1 MKDSPKGISI
11 GLPDEGNAQTRFVR
25 IKASSPTIL
34 VLCLET
40 WTFQSR
46 DRCPVTDFEQSITL
60 CISPILPYSTSLEES
75 ELRPNRKN
83 VAYHT
88 NMAVSNLTNFS
99 TRNVYSSFT
108 AISKEHKLKKPTRGS
123 SFPNCKQNIT
133 SSVVGHIKERLH
145 KKGVLETAAQL
156 ITNTRQLVNIRSL
169 CPSQGVF

>member
-25 IKASSPTIL
+25 IKAFSPTIL

-60 CISPILPYSTSLEES
+60 CIFPILPYSTSLEES

-123 SFPNCKQNIT
+123 SFPHCKQNIT